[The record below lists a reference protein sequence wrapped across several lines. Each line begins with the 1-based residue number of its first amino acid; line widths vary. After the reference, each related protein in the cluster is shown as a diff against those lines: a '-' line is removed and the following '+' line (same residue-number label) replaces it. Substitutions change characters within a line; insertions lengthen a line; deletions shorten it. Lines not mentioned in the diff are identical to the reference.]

1 MTCLEFYT
9 CVVLALA
16 DGKQVS
22 FQMAKSKPRVRD
34 RKHAHGYSIRLKEL
48 ETSRRDMARAKVL
61 ANNPALNANYYA
73 CKVSAVQVHAV
84 HRMCIFSGIAE
95 GGTILI

>member
-9 CVVLALA
+9 GVVLALA
-16 DGKQVS
+16 EGKQVT

-48 ETSRRDMARAKVL
+48 ETSRRDMAIAKVL
-61 ANNPALNANYYA
+61 ANNPALNSNYYA
-73 CKVSAVQVHAV
+73 CKVSEVQFNAV
-84 HRMCIFSGIAE
+84 HRMCTFCGIAE
-95 GGTILI
+95 GGTILP